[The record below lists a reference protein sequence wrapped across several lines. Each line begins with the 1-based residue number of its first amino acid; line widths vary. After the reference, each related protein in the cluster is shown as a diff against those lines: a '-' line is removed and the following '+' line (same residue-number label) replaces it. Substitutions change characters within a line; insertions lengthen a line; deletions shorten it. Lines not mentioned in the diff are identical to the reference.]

1 MALLKLTSFKLL
13 RKKTRLPDC
22 LGKSR
27 YPNILKFV
35 CIGPGRCEYLTI
47 DYQSITY
54 FCVFLIVLA
63 SESSMSS
70 GYVNSTYNF
79 NETFH

>member
-1 MALLKLTSFKLL
+1 MALLKLTSFELL

-27 YPNILKFV
+27 FPNILEFG

-47 DYQSITY
+47 DYLSITY
-54 FCVFLIVLA
+54 ISHSLA
-63 SESSMSS
+63 SEISISS